1 MPYDIIVHNGTVV
14 TVNDRFEIIENG
26 LICTEADRIVR
37 VEPLTD
43 EKDLPDAKVVIDAG
57 GGLVLPGLVNS
68 HTHLP
73 MTLFRGLADDLPL
86 QQWLDNHIF
95 PAEAAHMTAESVS
108 MGAVLACAEML
119 LSGTTTC
126 CDGYFL
132 EETVAE
138 SVAACGLRAVLGQ
151 GVIDFPAP
159 GIPDPKENITVA
171 GRFAERWTGR
181 DSRIRASV
189 FCHSPYT
196 CSAETLTSA
205 KKLAQKH
212 GLLFQIHAAETRD
225 EHERIRAHHGTTP
238 IGYLDR
244 LELIDAAT
252 LLVHA
257 VWVDENDMAV
267 VADRRAAVAHCPESN
282 MKLGAGIA
290 PLTGLLS
297 AGIAVGLGTDG
308 CASNNTLDLFQTMDI
323 TAKLHKVRDMQP
335 TAADAQ
341 AVLTLATRGGARAI
355 GMENDIGSLEAGKKA
370 DLIVIDTRQP
380 HLVPMY
386 HPVSHVVYAAR
397 GSDVTTV
404 VVDGRLLV
412 RDRQPLHL
420 DLGPIMERVN
430 ALARTIG
437 GNGSLNKTMEKHL

>member
-1 MPYDIIVHNGTVV
+1 MTYEIVVYNGTVV
-14 TVNDRFEIIENG
+14 TVNDRFEVIENG
-26 LICTEADRIVR
+26 LICTDADRIVR

-43 EKDLPDAKVVIDAG
+43 EKDLPEAKTVIDAG
-57 GGLVLPGLVNS
+57 GGLILPGLVNA
-68 HTHLP
+68 HTHSP
-73 MTLFRGLADDLPL
+73 MTLLRGLAEDLPL
-86 QQWLDNHIF
+86 QEWLNDHIF
-95 PAEAAHMTAESVS
+95 PAEAAHMTAANVS
-108 MGAVLACAEML
+108 IGTTLACAEMM

-132 EETVAE
+132 EEAVAE

-159 GIPDPKENITVA
+159 GIPDPKENIAVA
-171 GRFAERWTGR
+171 RRFTESWTGR
-181 DSRIRASV
+181 DMRIRPSV

-196 CSAETLTSA
+196 CSTETLKSA
-205 KKLAQKH
+205 KKLAQKQ

-225 EHERIRAHHGTTP
+225 EHDRIRAQHGTTP

-244 LELIDAAT
+244 LGLIDAAT

-267 VADRRAAVAHCPESN
+267 VADRGAAVAHCPESN

-290 PLTGLLS
+290 PLTGLLA

-341 AVLTLATRGGARAI
+341 TVLTLATRGGARAI
-355 GMENDIGSLEAGKKA
+355 GMEDDIGSLEAGKKA

-386 HPVSHVVYAAR
+386 HPVSHVVYAAK

-404 VVDGRLLV
+404 IVDGHLLV
-412 RDRQPLHL
+412 RDRQLLHL
-420 DLGPIMERVN
+420 DLGEIMARVN
-430 ALARTIG
+430 TLARAVGAKVT
-437 GNGSLNKTMEKHL
+437 LP

>member
-1 MPYDIIVHNGTVV
+1 MPYDIVVHSGTVV
-14 TVNDRFEIIENG
+14 TVNDRFEIIANG
-26 LICTEADRIVR
+26 LICIEADRIVR
-37 VEPLTD
+37 IEPLAD
-43 EKDLPDAKVVIDAG
+43 EKDFPDAKTIIDAG
-57 GGLVLPGLVNS
+57 GGLVLPGLVNA

-86 QQWLDNHIF
+86 QQWLEKHIF
-95 PAEAAHMTAESVS
+95 PAEAAHMTAENVSV
-108 MGAVLACAEML
+108 GTALACAEMM

-132 EETVAE
+132 EEAVAE

-151 GVIDFPAP
+151 GVLDFPAP
-159 GIPDPKENITVA
+159 GIPNPKENLAVA
-171 GRFAERWTGR
+171 GRFAERWTSR
-181 DSRIRASV
+181 DSRIRPSV

-196 CSAETLTSA
+196 CSAETLMSA
-205 KKLAQKH
+205 KKLAQKN

-225 EHERIRAHHGTTP
+225 EHDRIRADHGTSP

-244 LELIDAAT
+244 LGLIDAAT

-257 VWVDENDMAV
+257 VWVDENDMAT
-267 VADRRAAVAHCPESN
+267 VADRGAAVVHCPESN

-290 PLTGLLS
+290 PLTGLLA
-297 AGIAVGLGTDG
+297 AGITVGLGTDG

-341 AVLTLATRGGARAI
+341 TVLTLATRGGARAI
-355 GMENDIGSLEAGKKA
+355 GMETDIGSLEAGKKA

-386 HPVSHVVYAAR
+386 HPVSHVVYAAK

-412 RDRQPLHL
+412 KDRQPLHL
-420 DLGPIMERVN
+420 DLRPIMKRVN
-430 ALARTIG
+430 TLARTIG
-437 GNGSLNKTMEKHL
+437 GKVTLP

>member
-1 MPYDIIVHNGTVV
+1 MPYDIVVHSGTVV
-14 TVNDRFEIIENG
+14 TVNDRFDIIENG

-37 VEPLTD
+37 VEPLSD
-43 EKDLPDAKVVIDAG
+43 EKDLPDARTIIDAE
-57 GGLVLPGLVNS
+57 GGLVLPGLVNA

-86 QQWLDNHIF
+86 QEWLDDHIF
-95 PAEAAHMTAESVS
+95 PAEAAHLTAASVS
-108 MGAVLACAEML
+108 MGTTLACAEMM

-132 EETVAE
+132 EEAVAE

-159 GIPDPKENITVA
+159 GLPDPKENITVA
-171 GRFAERWTGR
+171 GRFAQRWTGR
-181 DSRIRASV
+181 DSRIRPSV

-196 CSAETLTSA
+196 CSAETLKSA

-225 EHERIRAHHGTTP
+225 EHERIRAQHRTSP

-244 LELIDAAT
+244 LGLIDAAT

-257 VWVDENDMAV
+257 VWVDEDDMAI
-267 VADRRAAVAHCPESN
+267 VADRGAAVAHCPESN
-282 MKLGAGIA
+282 MQLGAGIA
-290 PLTGLLS
+290 PLTGLLA
-297 AGIAVGLGTDG
+297 AGITVGLGTDG

-341 AVLTLATRGGARAI
+341 TVLTLATRGGARAI
-355 GMENDIGSLEAGKKA
+355 GMEKDIGSLEAGKKA

-412 RDRQPLHL
+412 KDRQTLHL
-420 DLGPIMERVN
+420 DLGPIMKRVN
-430 ALARTIG
+430 ILARTIG
-437 GNGSLNKTMEKHL
+437 AKDKHP

>member
-1 MPYDIIVHNGTVV
+1 MPYDIVVHSGTVV
-14 TVNDRFEIIENG
+14 TVNDRFEIIEIG
-26 LICTEADRIVR
+26 LICTEGDRIVR
-37 VEPLTD
+37 VDSLAD
-43 EKDLPDAKVVIDAG
+43 EKDLPDAKMVIDAG
-57 GGLVLPGLVNS
+57 GGLILPGLVNS

-73 MTLFRGLADDLPL
+73 MTLFRGIADDLPL
-86 QQWLDNHIF
+86 QQWLDNYIF
-95 PAEAAHMTAESVS
+95 PAEAAHMTAENVSV
-108 MGAVLACAEML
+108 GTVLACAEMM

-159 GIPDPKENITVA
+159 GTSDPRQNITVA
-171 GRFAERWTGR
+171 ERFAERWTGR
-181 DSRIRASV
+181 DSRIRPSV

-205 KKLAQKH
+205 KKLSQKH
-212 GLLFQIHAAETRD
+212 GLLFQIHAAETRN
-225 EHERIRAHHGTTP
+225 EHERIRALHGMTP

-244 LELIDAAT
+244 LGLIDAAT

-257 VWVDENDMAV
+257 VWVDEEDMAV
-267 VADRRAAVAHCPESN
+267 VADRGAAVAHCPESN

-290 PLTGLLS
+290 PLTGLLA

-308 CASNNTLDLFQTMDI
+308 CASNNTLDLFRTMDI
-323 TAKLHKVRDMQP
+323 TAKLHKIRDMQP

-341 AVLTLATRGGARAI
+341 TVLTLATRGGARAI
-355 GMENDIGSLEAGKKA
+355 GMENEIGSLEVGKKA

-412 RDRQPLHL
+412 HDRQPLHL

-430 ALARTIG
+430 ALACTIG
-437 GNGSLNKTMEKHL
+437 GEASLT

>member
-1 MPYDIIVHNGTVV
+1 MPYDIVVHNGTVV

-26 LICTEADRIVR
+26 LICIEADRIVR
-37 VEPLTD
+37 IEPLPD
-43 EKDLPDAKVVIDAG
+43 GKGLLPEAKRVIDAG
-57 GGLVLPGLVNS
+57 GGMILPGLVNA

-86 QQWLDNHIF
+86 QQWLEKHIF

-108 MGAVLACAEML
+108 MGTALACAEMM

-132 EETVAE
+132 EEAVAE

-171 GRFAERWTGR
+171 VRFAERWSRPGFSHTAVDFLPFPVHLFRGNPDIGQKAGAEARPALSDSCGR
-181 DSRIRASV
+181 NPLRTRAN
-189 FCHSPYT
+189 P
-196 CSAETLTSA
+196 
-205 KKLAQKH
+205 Q
-212 GLLFQIHAAETRD
+212 Q
-225 EHERIRAHHGTTP
+225 HHGTTP

-244 LELIDAAT
+244 LGLIDAAT

-257 VWVDENDMAV
+257 VWVDEDDMAV

-290 PLTGLLS
+290 PLTGLLA
-297 AGIAVGLGTDG
+297 AGITVGLGTDG

-341 AVLTLATRGGARAI
+341 TVLTLATRGGARAI

-386 HPVSHVVYAAR
+386 HPVSHLVYAAK

-404 VVDGRLLV
+404 VVNGRLLV

-430 ALARTIG
+430 TLARAVGAKVT
-437 GNGSLNKTMEKHL
+437 LP

>member
-1 MPYDIIVHNGTVV
+1 MPYDIAVHNGTVV

-26 LICTEADRIVR
+26 LISTEGDRIVR
-37 VEPLTD
+37 VDSLAD
-43 EKDLPDAKVVIDAG
+43 EKDLPDAKMVIDAG
-57 GGLVLPGLVNS
+57 GGLILPGLVNS

-73 MTLFRGLADDLPL
+73 MTLFRGIADDLPL
-86 QQWLDNHIF
+86 QQWLDNYIF
-95 PAEAAHMTAESVS
+95 PAEAAHMTAENVSV
-108 MGAVLACAEML
+108 GTVLACAELM

-159 GIPDPKENITVA
+159 GICDPKKNIAVA
-171 GRFAERWTGR
+171 GRFVERWTGR
-181 DSRIRASV
+181 DSRIRPSV

-225 EHERIRAHHGTTP
+225 EHEQIHARHGTTP

-244 LELIDAAT
+244 LGLIDAAT

-257 VWVDENDMAV
+257 VWVDEDDMAV
-267 VADRRAAVAHCPESN
+267 VADRGAAVAHCPESN

-335 TAADAQ
+335 TASDAQ
-341 AVLTLATRGGARAI
+341 TVLTLATRGGARAI
-355 GMENDIGSLEAGKKA
+355 GMENEIGSLEVGKKA

-412 RDRQPLHL
+412 RNRQPLHL

-437 GNGSLNKTMEKHL
+437 GKVTLP

>member
-1 MPYDIIVHNGTVV
+1 M
-14 TVNDRFEIIENG
+14 
-26 LICTEADRIVR
+26 
-37 VEPLTD
+37 
-43 EKDLPDAKVVIDAG
+43 
-57 GGLVLPGLVNS
+57 
-68 HTHLP
+68 
-73 MTLFRGLADDLPL
+73 
-86 QQWLDNHIF
+86 
-95 PAEAAHMTAESVS
+95 
-108 MGAVLACAEML
+108 
-119 LSGTTTC
+119 
-126 CDGYFL
+126 
-132 EETVAE
+132 
-138 SVAACGLRAVLGQ
+138 
-151 GVIDFPAP
+151 
-159 GIPDPKENITVA
+159 
-171 GRFAERWTGR
+171 
-181 DSRIRASV
+181 
-189 FCHSPYT
+189 
-196 CSAETLTSA
+196 
-205 KKLAQKH
+205 
-212 GLLFQIHAAETRD
+212 
-225 EHERIRAHHGTTP
+225 
-238 IGYLDR
+238 
-244 LELIDAAT
+244 IDAAT

-335 TAADAQ
+335 TAADART
-341 AVLTLATRGGARAI
+341 VLTLATRGGARAI

-420 DLGPIMERVN
+420 DLRPIMERVN
-430 ALARTIG
+430 TLARVIR
-437 GNGSLNKTMEKHL
+437 N

>member
-1 MPYDIIVHNGTVV
+1 MSYDIVIHNGTVV
-14 TVNDRFEIIENG
+14 TVNDRFEIIANG
-26 LICTEADRIVR
+26 MICTEADRIVR
-37 VEPLTD
+37 VEPLPGVR
-43 EKDLPDAKVVIDAG
+43 DLPEARTVIDAG
-57 GGLVLPGLVNS
+57 GGLILPGLVNA

-86 QQWLDNHIF
+86 QMWLEKHIF
-95 PAEAAHMTAESVS
+95 PAEAAHLTPGSVEIGTA
-108 MGAVLACAEML
+108 LAGAEMM

-132 EETVAE
+132 EEAVAE
-138 SVAACGLRAVLGQ
+138 SVAASGLRAVLGQ

-159 GIPDPKENITVA
+159 GIPDPKENITIA

-181 DSRIRASV
+181 ESRIRPSI

-196 CSAETLTSA
+196 CSAETLKSA
-205 KKLAQKH
+205 KKLAQEH
-212 GLLFQIHAAETRD
+212 GLLFQIHAAETRA
-225 EHERIRAHHGTTP
+225 EHDRIRAHHGTTP

-244 LELIDAAT
+244 LGLIDAAT

-257 VWVDENDMAV
+257 VWVDEDDMAI
-267 VADRRAAVAHCPESN
+267 VADRGAAVAHCPESN

-290 PLTGLLS
+290 PLTGLLA

-335 TAADAQ
+335 TAADA
-341 AVLTLATRGGARAI
+341 ATVLTLATRGGARAI

-386 HPVSHVVYAAR
+386 HPVSHVVYAAK

-420 DLGPIMERVN
+420 DLGQIMARVN
-430 ALARTIG
+430 ALARSIG
-437 GNGSLNKTMEKHL
+437 EKDEHP

>member
-1 MPYDIIVHNGTVV
+1 MPYDIVVHNGTVV
-14 TVNDRFEIIENG
+14 TVNDRFDIIANG

-37 VEPLTD
+37 VGSLTD
-43 EKDLPDAKVVIDAG
+43 KKDLPEAKTIIDAG
-57 GGLVLPGLVNS
+57 GGLVLPGLVNA

-86 QQWLDNHIF
+86 QEWLYDHIF
-95 PAEAAHMTAESVS
+95 PAEAAHMTAASVS
-108 MGAVLACAEML
+108 MGTTLACAEMM

-126 CDGYFL
+126 CDGYFF
-132 EETVAE
+132 EEAVAE
-138 SVAACGLRAVLGQ
+138 SVAASGLRAVLGQ
-151 GVIDFPAP
+151 GVLDFPAP
-159 GIPDPKENITVA
+159 GVPDPKENVTIA
-171 GRFAERWTGR
+171 GRFAERWTSR
-181 DSRIRASV
+181 TSRIRPSV

-196 CSAETLTSA
+196 CSAKTLTSA
-205 KKLAQKH
+205 KKLAQEH
-212 GLLFQIHAAETRD
+212 GLLFQIHAAETRA

-238 IGYLDR
+238 IGYLNR
-244 LELIDAAT
+244 LGLIDAAT

-257 VWVDENDMAV
+257 VWVDEDDMAV
-267 VADRRAAVAHCPESN
+267 VADRGAAVAHCPASN

-290 PLTGLLS
+290 PLTGLLA
-297 AGIAVGLGTDG
+297 AGIAVGLGTDS

-341 AVLTLATRGGARAI
+341 TVLTLATRGGARAI
-355 GMENDIGSLEAGKKA
+355 GMENEIGSLEAGKQA
-370 DLIVIDTRQP
+370 DLIVIDARQP

-386 HPVSHVVYAAR
+386 HPVSHVVYAAK

-420 DLGPIMERVN
+420 DLEPIMDRVN
-430 ALARTIG
+430 TLARAVGVKVTIG
-437 GNGSLNKTMEKHL
+437 

>member
-1 MPYDIIVHNGTVV
+1 MSYDIVIHNGTVV
-14 TVNDRFEIIENG
+14 TVNDRFEIIANG
-26 LICTEADRIVR
+26 MICTEADRIVR
-37 VEPLTD
+37 VEPLPGVR
-43 EKDLPDAKVVIDAG
+43 DLPEARTVIDAG
-57 GGLVLPGLVNS
+57 GGLVLPGLVNA

-86 QQWLDNHIF
+86 QMWLEKHIF
-95 PAEAAHMTAESVS
+95 PAEAAHLTPGSVEIGTA
-108 MGAVLACAEML
+108 LAGAEMM

-132 EETVAE
+132 EEAVAE
-138 SVAACGLRAVLGQ
+138 SVAASGLRAVLGQ

-159 GIPDPKENITVA
+159 GIPDPKENITIA
-171 GRFAERWTGR
+171 GRFADRWTGR
-181 DSRIRASV
+181 ESRIRPSI

-196 CSAETLTSA
+196 CSAETLKSA
-205 KKLAQKH
+205 KKLAQEH
-212 GLLFQIHAAETRD
+212 GLLFQIHAAETRA
-225 EHERIRAHHGTTP
+225 EHDRIRAHHGTTP

-244 LELIDAAT
+244 LGLIDAAT

-257 VWVDENDMAV
+257 VWVDEDDMAI
-267 VADRRAAVAHCPESN
+267 VADRGAAVAHCPESN

-290 PLTGLLS
+290 PLTGLLA

-335 TAADAQ
+335 TAADA
-341 AVLTLATRGGARAI
+341 ATVLTLATRGGARAI

-386 HPVSHVVYAAR
+386 HPVSHVVYAAK

-420 DLGPIMERVN
+420 DLGQIMARVN
-430 ALARTIG
+430 ALARSIG
-437 GNGSLNKTMEKHL
+437 EKDEHP

>member
-1 MPYDIIVHNGTVV
+1 MPYDIVVHNGTVV

-26 LICTEADRIVR
+26 LIYTEADQIVR

-43 EKDLPDAKVVIDAG
+43 EKDLPEAKTVIDAG
-57 GGLVLPGLVNS
+57 GGLILPGLVNS

-86 QQWLDNHIF
+86 QQWLDNYIF

-108 MGAVLACAEML
+108 MGTALACTEMM

-126 CDGYFL
+126 CDGYFF
-132 EETVAE
+132 EEAVAE

-181 DSRIRASV
+181 DSRIRPSI
-189 FCHSPYT
+189 FCHSPYA
-196 CSAETLTSA
+196 CSAETLKSA

-225 EHERIRAHHGTTP
+225 EHKRIRAQHGTTP

-244 LELIDAAT
+244 LGLIDTAT

-257 VWVDENDMAV
+257 VWVDQDDMAI
-267 VADRRAAVAHCPESN
+267 VADRGATVAHCPESN

-290 PLTGLLS
+290 PLTGLL
-297 AGIAVGLGTDG
+297 ATGIAVGLGTDG

-341 AVLTLATRGGARAI
+341 TVLTLATRGGARAI
-355 GMENDIGSLEAGKKA
+355 GMENDIGSLETGKKA

-420 DLGPIMERVN
+420 DLGPIMEHVN
-430 ALARTIG
+430 TLARAVGAKVT
-437 GNGSLNKTMEKHL
+437 LA

>member
-1 MPYDIIVHNGTVV
+1 MPCDLVVHNGTVV

-26 LICTEADRIVR
+26 LICTEGDRIVR
-37 VEPLTD
+37 VDSLAD
-43 EKDLPDAKVVIDAG
+43 EKDLPDAKMVIDAG
-57 GGLVLPGLVNS
+57 GGLILPGLVNA
-68 HTHLP
+68 HTHSP
-73 MTLFRGLADDLPL
+73 MTLLRGLAEDLPL
-86 QQWLDNHIF
+86 QEWLNDHIF
-95 PAEAAHMTAESVS
+95 PAEAAHMTAANVS
-108 MGAVLACAEML
+108 IGTTLACAEMM

-132 EETVAE
+132 EEAVAE

-159 GIPDPKENITVA
+159 GIPDPKENIAVA
-171 GRFAERWTGR
+171 GRFTESWTGR
-181 DSRIRASV
+181 DMRIRPSV

-196 CSAETLTSA
+196 CSTETLKSA
-205 KKLAQKH
+205 KKLAQKQ

-225 EHERIRAHHGTTP
+225 EHDRIRAQHGTTP

-244 LELIDAAT
+244 LGLIDAAT

-267 VADRRAAVAHCPESN
+267 VADRGAAVAHCPESN

-290 PLTGLLS
+290 PLTGLLA

-341 AVLTLATRGGARAI
+341 TVLTLATRGGARAI
-355 GMENDIGSLEAGKKA
+355 GMEDDIGSLEAGKKA

-386 HPVSHVVYAAR
+386 HPVSHVVYAAK
-397 GSDVTTV
+397 GSDVTAV
-404 VVDGRLLV
+404 IVDGHLLV
-412 RDRQPLHL
+412 RDRQLLHL
-420 DLGPIMERVN
+420 DLGEIMARVN
-430 ALARTIG
+430 TLARAVGAKVT
-437 GNGSLNKTMEKHL
+437 LP

>member
-1 MPYDIIVHNGTVV
+1 MSYDIVIHNGTVV
-14 TVNDRFEIIENG
+14 TVNDRFEIIANG
-26 LICTEADRIVR
+26 MICTEADRIVR
-37 VEPLTD
+37 VEPLPGVR
-43 EKDLPDAKVVIDAG
+43 DLPEARTVIDAG
-57 GGLVLPGLVNS
+57 GGLVLPGLVNA

-86 QQWLDNHIF
+86 QMWLEKHIF
-95 PAEAAHMTAESVS
+95 PAEAAHLTPGSVEIGTA
-108 MGAVLACAEML
+108 LAGAEMM

-132 EETVAE
+132 EEAVAE
-138 SVAACGLRAVLGQ
+138 SVAASGLRAVLGQ

-159 GIPDPKENITVA
+159 GIPDPKENITIA

-181 DSRIRASV
+181 ESRIRPSI

-196 CSAETLTSA
+196 CSAETLKSA
-205 KKLAQKH
+205 KKLAQEH
-212 GLLFQIHAAETRD
+212 GLLFQIHAAETRA
-225 EHERIRAHHGTTP
+225 EHDRIRAHHGTTP

-244 LELIDAAT
+244 LGLIDAAT

-257 VWVDENDMAV
+257 VWVDEDDMAI
-267 VADRRAAVAHCPESN
+267 VADRGAAVAHCPESN

-290 PLTGLLS
+290 PLTGLLA

-335 TAADAQ
+335 TAADA
-341 AVLTLATRGGARAI
+341 ATVLTLATRGGARAI

-386 HPVSHVVYAAR
+386 HPVSHVVYAAK

-420 DLGPIMERVN
+420 DLGQIMARVN
-430 ALARTIG
+430 ALARSIG
-437 GNGSLNKTMEKHL
+437 EKDEHP

>member
-1 MPYDIIVHNGTVV
+1 MTYEIVVYNGTVV
-14 TVNDRFEIIENG
+14 TVNDRFEVIENG
-26 LICTEADRIVR
+26 LICTDADRIVR

-43 EKDLPDAKVVIDAG
+43 IKDLPEAKTVIDAG
-57 GGLVLPGLVNS
+57 GGLILPGLVNA
-68 HTHLP
+68 HTHSP
-73 MTLFRGLADDLPL
+73 MTLLRGLAEDLPL
-86 QQWLDNHIF
+86 QEWLNDHIF
-95 PAEAAHMTAESVS
+95 PAEAAHMTAANVS
-108 MGAVLACAEML
+108 IGTTLACAEMM

-132 EETVAE
+132 EEAVAE

-159 GIPDPKENITVA
+159 GIPDPKENIAVA
-171 GRFAERWTGR
+171 GRFTESWTGR
-181 DSRIRASV
+181 DMRIRPSV

-196 CSAETLTSA
+196 CSTETLKSA
-205 KKLAQKH
+205 KKLAQKQ

-225 EHERIRAHHGTTP
+225 EHDRIRAQHGTTP

-244 LELIDAAT
+244 LGLIDAAT

-267 VADRRAAVAHCPESN
+267 VADRGAAVAHCPESN

-290 PLTGLLS
+290 PLTGLLA

-341 AVLTLATRGGARAI
+341 TVLTLATRGGARAI
-355 GMENDIGSLEAGKKA
+355 GMEDDIGSLEAGKKA

-386 HPVSHVVYAAR
+386 HPVSHVVYAAK

-404 VVDGRLLV
+404 IVDGHLLV
-412 RDRQPLHL
+412 RDRQLLHL
-420 DLGPIMERVN
+420 DLGEIMARVN
-430 ALARTIG
+430 TLARAVGAKVT
-437 GNGSLNKTMEKHL
+437 LP

>member
-1 MPYDIIVHNGTVV
+1 MTYEIVVHNGTVV

-26 LICTEADRIVR
+26 LICTDADRIVR

-43 EKDLPDAKVVIDAG
+43 EKDLPEAKTVIDAG
-57 GGLVLPGLVNS
+57 GGLILPGLVNA
-68 HTHLP
+68 HTHSP

-86 QQWLDNHIF
+86 QEWLNDHIF
-95 PAEAAHMTAESVS
+95 PAEAAHMTAANVS
-108 MGAVLACAEML
+108 IGTTLACAEMM

-132 EETVAE
+132 EEAVAE

-159 GIPDPKENITVA
+159 GIPDPKENIAVA
-171 GRFAERWTGR
+171 GRFIESWTGR
-181 DSRIRASV
+181 DMRIRPSV

-196 CSAETLTSA
+196 CSTETLKSA

-225 EHERIRAHHGTTP
+225 EHDRIRAQHGTTP

-244 LELIDAAT
+244 LGLIDTAT

-257 VWVDENDMAV
+257 VWADENDMAV
-267 VADRRAAVAHCPESN
+267 VADRGAAVAHCPESN

-290 PLTGLLS
+290 PLTGLLA

-335 TAADAQ
+335 TAAEAQ
-341 AVLTLATRGGARAI
+341 TVLTLATRGGARAI
-355 GMENDIGSLEAGKKA
+355 GMENEIGSLEAGKKA

-386 HPVSHVVYAAR
+386 HPVSHVVYAAK

-404 VVDGRLLV
+404 IVDGRLLV

-420 DLGPIMERVN
+420 DLGSIMEHVN
-430 ALARTIG
+430 TLARTIG
-437 GNGSLNKTMEKHL
+437 AKVTLP

>member
-1 MPYDIIVHNGTVV
+1 MTYEIVVYNGTVV
-14 TVNDRFEIIENG
+14 TVNDRFEVIENG
-26 LICTEADRIVR
+26 LICTDADRIVR

-43 EKDLPDAKVVIDAG
+43 EKDLPEAKTVIDAG
-57 GGLVLPGLVNS
+57 GGLILPGLVNA
-68 HTHLP
+68 HTHSP
-73 MTLFRGLADDLPL
+73 MTLLRGLAEDLPL
-86 QQWLDNHIF
+86 QEWLNDHIF
-95 PAEAAHMTAESVS
+95 PAEAAHMTAANVS
-108 MGAVLACAEML
+108 IGTTLACAEMM

-132 EETVAE
+132 EEAVAE

-159 GIPDPKENITVA
+159 GIPDPKENIAVA
-171 GRFAERWTGR
+171 GRFTESWTGR
-181 DSRIRASV
+181 DMRIRPSV

-196 CSAETLTSA
+196 CSTETLKSA
-205 KKLAQKH
+205 KKLAQKQ

-225 EHERIRAHHGTTP
+225 EHDRIRAQHGTTP

-244 LELIDAAT
+244 LGLIDAAT

-267 VADRRAAVAHCPESN
+267 VADRGAAVAHCPESN

-290 PLTGLLS
+290 PLTGLLA

-341 AVLTLATRGGARAI
+341 TVLTLATRGGARAI
-355 GMENDIGSLEAGKKA
+355 GMEDDIGSLEAGKKA

-386 HPVSHVVYAAR
+386 HPVSHVVYAAK

-404 VVDGRLLV
+404 IVDGHLLV
-412 RDRQPLHL
+412 RDRQLLHL
-420 DLGPIMERVN
+420 DLGEIMARVN
-430 ALARTIG
+430 TLARAVGAKVT
-437 GNGSLNKTMEKHL
+437 LP

>member
-1 MPYDIIVHNGTVV
+1 MTYEIVVYNGTVV
-14 TVNDRFEIIENG
+14 TVNDRFEVIENG
-26 LICTEADRIVR
+26 LICTDADRIVR

-43 EKDLPDAKVVIDAG
+43 IKDLPEAKTVIDAG
-57 GGLVLPGLVNS
+57 GGLILPGLVNA
-68 HTHLP
+68 HTHSP
-73 MTLFRGLADDLPL
+73 MTLLRGLAEDLPL
-86 QQWLDNHIF
+86 QEWLNDHIF
-95 PAEAAHMTAESVS
+95 PAEAAHMTAANVS
-108 MGAVLACAEML
+108 IGTTLACAEMM

-132 EETVAE
+132 EEAVAE

-159 GIPDPKENITVA
+159 GIPDPKENIAVA
-171 GRFAERWTGR
+171 RRFTESWTGR
-181 DSRIRASV
+181 DMRIRPSV

-196 CSAETLTSA
+196 CSTETLKSA

-225 EHERIRAHHGTTP
+225 EHDRIRAQHGTTP

-244 LELIDAAT
+244 LGLIDAAT

-267 VADRRAAVAHCPESN
+267 VADRGAAVAHCPESN

-290 PLTGLLS
+290 PLTGLLA

-341 AVLTLATRGGARAI
+341 TVLTLATRGGARAI
-355 GMENDIGSLEAGKKA
+355 GMEDDIGSLEAGKKA

-386 HPVSHVVYAAR
+386 HPVSHVVYAAK

-404 VVDGRLLV
+404 IVDGHLLV
-412 RDRQPLHL
+412 RDRQLLHL
-420 DLGPIMERVN
+420 DLGEIMARVN
-430 ALARTIG
+430 TLARAVGAKVT
-437 GNGSLNKTMEKHL
+437 LP

>member
-1 MPYDIIVHNGTVV
+1 MPYDIVVHSGTVV
-14 TVNDRFEIIENG
+14 TVNDRFDIIENG

-37 VEPLTD
+37 VEPLAD
-43 EKDLPDAKVVIDAG
+43 EKDLPEARTIIDAG
-57 GGLVLPGLVNS
+57 GGLVLPGLVNT

-73 MTLFRGLADDLPL
+73 MTIFRGLADDLPL
-86 QQWLDNHIF
+86 QEWLNDHIF
-95 PAEAAHMTAESVS
+95 PAEAAHMTAASVS
-108 MGAVLACAEML
+108 MGTTLACAEMM

-132 EETVAE
+132 EEAVAE

-151 GVIDFPAP
+151 GVLDFPAP
-159 GIPDPKENITVA
+159 GIPDPKENIKVA
-171 GRFAERWTGR
+171 GRFAERWNGR
-181 DSRIRASV
+181 NSRIRPSV
-189 FCHSPYT
+189 FCHSLYT
-196 CSAETLTSA
+196 CSAETLKSA
-205 KKLAQKH
+205 KELAQKH
-212 GLLFQIHAAETRD
+212 DLLFQIHAAETRD
-225 EHERIRAHHGTTP
+225 EHDRIRAQHRTTP

-244 LELIDAAT
+244 LGLIDAAT

-257 VWVDENDMAV
+257 VWVDEDDMAV

-290 PLTGLLS
+290 PLTGLLA

-341 AVLTLATRGGARAI
+341 TVLTLATRGGARAI

-386 HPVSHVVYAAR
+386 HPVSHVVYAAK

-412 RDRQPLHL
+412 KDRQPLHL
-420 DLGPIMERVN
+420 DLRPIMERVN
-430 ALARTIG
+430 TLARAVGAKVT
-437 GNGSLNKTMEKHL
+437 LP

>member
-1 MPYDIIVHNGTVV
+1 MTYEIVVYNATVV
-14 TVNDRFEIIENG
+14 TVNDRFEVIENG
-26 LICTEADRIVR
+26 LICTDADRIVR

-43 EKDLPDAKVVIDAG
+43 EKDLPEAKTVIDAG
-57 GGLVLPGLVNS
+57 GGLILPGLVNA
-68 HTHLP
+68 HTHSP
-73 MTLFRGLADDLPL
+73 MTLLRGLAEDLPL
-86 QQWLDNHIF
+86 QEWLNDHIF
-95 PAEAAHMTAESVS
+95 PAEAAHMTAANVS
-108 MGAVLACAEML
+108 IGTTLACAEMM

-132 EETVAE
+132 EEAVAE

-159 GIPDPKENITVA
+159 GIPDPKENIAVA
-171 GRFAERWTGR
+171 GRFTESWTGR
-181 DSRIRASV
+181 DMRIRPSV

-196 CSAETLTSA
+196 CSTETLKSA
-205 KKLAQKH
+205 KKLAQKQ

-225 EHERIRAHHGTTP
+225 EHDRIRAQHGTTP

-244 LELIDAAT
+244 LGLIDAAT

-267 VADRRAAVAHCPESN
+267 VADRGAAVAHCPESN

-290 PLTGLLS
+290 PLTGLLA

-341 AVLTLATRGGARAI
+341 TVLTLATRGGARAI
-355 GMENDIGSLEAGKKA
+355 GMEDDIGSLEAGKKA

-386 HPVSHVVYAAR
+386 HPVSHVVYAAK

-404 VVDGRLLV
+404 IVDGHLLV
-412 RDRQPLHL
+412 RDRQLLHL
-420 DLGPIMERVN
+420 DLGEIMARVN
-430 ALARTIG
+430 TLARAVGAKVT
-437 GNGSLNKTMEKHL
+437 LP

>member
-1 MPYDIIVHNGTVV
+1 MTYEIVVYNGTVV
-14 TVNDRFEIIENG
+14 TVNDRFEVIENG
-26 LICTEADRIVR
+26 LICTDADRIVR

-43 EKDLPDAKVVIDAG
+43 EKDLPEAKTVIDAG
-57 GGLVLPGLVNS
+57 GGLILPGLVNA
-68 HTHLP
+68 HTHSP
-73 MTLFRGLADDLPL
+73 MTLLRGLAEDLPL
-86 QQWLDNHIF
+86 QEWLNDHIF
-95 PAEAAHMTAESVS
+95 PAEAAHMTAANVS
-108 MGAVLACAEML
+108 IGTTLACAEMM

-132 EETVAE
+132 EEAVAE

-159 GIPDPKENITVA
+159 GIPDPKENIAVA
-171 GRFAERWTGR
+171 RRFTESWTGR
-181 DSRIRASV
+181 DMRIRPSV

-196 CSAETLTSA
+196 CSTETLKSA

-225 EHERIRAHHGTTP
+225 EHDRIRAQHGTTP

-244 LELIDAAT
+244 LGLIDAAT

-267 VADRRAAVAHCPESN
+267 VADRGAAVAHCPESN

-290 PLTGLLS
+290 PLTGLLA

-341 AVLTLATRGGARAI
+341 TVLTLATRGGARAI
-355 GMENDIGSLEAGKKA
+355 GMEDDIGSLEAGKKA

-386 HPVSHVVYAAR
+386 HPVSHVVYAAK

-404 VVDGRLLV
+404 IVDGHLLV
-412 RDRQPLHL
+412 RDRQLLHL
-420 DLGPIMERVN
+420 DLGEIMARVN
-430 ALARTIG
+430 TLARAVGAKVT
-437 GNGSLNKTMEKHL
+437 LP